1 MPPLR
6 HFLDLTLQLPRY
18 LVLFRD
24 RDLKWQLLLVLRA
37 GDGLD
42 FLESLLEVVFQELS
56 VLGTTMDQD
65 HVCGFDFLDELC
77 GLLAVRVGR
86 ETDLGHV
93 QVDGYGAVAL
103 HAFDQVPLLQIV
115 RDRPLRTVPC
125 NYHPIPRIM
134 TPPFQQ
140 RPRLA
145 TLQHTRGTH
154 DHHRTAFFLQ
164 YSLIGLQIVYVPIL
178 EGVVYLLVET
188 LLDLLAQHVDVGFV
202 DVLAFF
208 N

>member
-1 MPPLR
+1 VPPLR

-24 RDLKWQLLLVLRA
+24 RNLKWQLLLVLRA

-42 FLESLLEVVFQELS
+42 LLEGLLEVVFEELS

-65 HVCGFDFLDELC
+65 DMGGFDFLDELC
-77 GLLAVRVGR
+77 GLLAVRVGG

-103 HAFDQVPLLQIV
+103 HALDQVPLLQIV
-115 RDRPLRTVPC
+115 RYRPLRAVPC
-125 NYHPIPRIM
+125 DNNPIPWIM
-134 TPPFQQ
+134 APPFQQ
-140 RPRLA
+140 RSRLS

-164 YSLIGLQIVYVPIL
+164 YSLIGLQIVYVPVL
-178 EGVVYLLVET
+178 EGVVDLLVET

-202 DVLAFF
+202 DVLAFLD
-208 N
+208 